1 MNQKKHEA
9 ADRKR
14 LDHEK
19 ANEKLKEHTSNHINN
34 IVEVKTHEFDRG
46 ITFRNSALITMHCS
60 EYLYKNWYITHHSD
74 IVGLLSVFRT
84 QTALD

>member
-14 LDHEK
+14 IDHEK

-34 IVEVKTHEFDRG
+34 IVEVK
-46 ITFRNSALITMHCS
+46 SM
-60 EYLYKNWYITHHSD
+60 LY
-74 IVGLLSVFRT
+74 
-84 QTALD
+84 

>member
-14 LDHEK
+14 IDHEK

-34 IVEVKTHEFDRG
+34 IVEVK
-46 ITFRNSALITMHCS
+46 N
-60 EYLYKNWYITHHSD
+60 
-74 IVGLLSVFRT
+74 
-84 QTALD
+84 QTPV

>member
-14 LDHEK
+14 IDHEK

-34 IVEVKTHEFDRG
+34 IVEVKSMYQNCFQ
-46 ITFRNSALITMHCS
+46 S
-60 EYLYKNWYITHHSD
+60 YLYFSKTHFLFP
-74 IVGLLSVFRT
+74 IEVYVFKRHRF
-84 QTALD
+84 Q

>member
-14 LDHEK
+14 IDHEK

-34 IVEVKTHEFDRG
+34 IVEVKFQKKIKMIVR
-46 ITFRNSALITMHCS
+46 LIENRLRS
-60 EYLYKNWYITHHSD
+60 ILIRKIR
-74 IVGLLSVFRT
+74 L
-84 QTALD
+84 